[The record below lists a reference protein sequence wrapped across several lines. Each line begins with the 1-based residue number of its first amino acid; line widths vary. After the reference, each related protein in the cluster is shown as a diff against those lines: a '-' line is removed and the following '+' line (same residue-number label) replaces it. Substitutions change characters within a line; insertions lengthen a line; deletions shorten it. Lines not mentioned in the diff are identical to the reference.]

1 MSRIRLCNVAD
12 APKPGRGL
20 HVGLPSGPGVA
31 VFNLGNG
38 EFAAIEDNC
47 PHMDA
52 PLHDGVCARGVVTC
66 QWHGW
71 QFDLRTGESLMSEN
85 IRVKRFAVVIED
97 GALWAD
103 VS

>member
-1 MSRIRLCNVAD
+1 MARVRLCALSQ
-12 APKPGRGL
+12 APAPGKGR
-20 HVGLPSGPGVA
+20 HVDVPPGPGVA
-31 VFNLGNG
+31 LFSLGNG

-52 PLHDGVCARGVVTC
+52 PLHDGICARGVVTC

-85 IRVKRFAVVIED
+85 IRVKRFPVVIED
-97 GALWAD
+97 GSLWAELP
-103 VS
+103 